1 MTEYL
6 AERSMRGVT
15 PDGTVTPI
23 EIRIGQPEEVSPE
36 TWTVAID
43 IEGLEY
49 GMKTALGVDPWQA
62 LTVAFAVTEQ
72 AVRYFLEAGGKL
84 CASEEEDQELP
95 VEDLFPRFA
104 A

>member
-1 MTEYL
+1 MTDYI
-6 AERSMRGVT
+6 AERFLRGVDA
-15 PDGTVTPI
+15 DGTITEI
-23 EIRIGQPEEVSPE
+23 EIRIGQPEEVSE
-36 TWTVAID
+36 QTWTVAID
-43 IEGLEY
+43 IKGLDY

-72 AVRYFLEAGGKL
+72 AVRYFLDAGGKL
-84 CASEEEDQELP
+84 CATENEEQELP

>member
-1 MTEYL
+1 MNDYL
-6 AERSMRGVT
+6 AERSMRGVS
-15 PDGTVTPI
+15 PDGTIIPI

-72 AVRYFLEAGGKL
+72 AVRYFLESGGKL
-84 CASEEEDQELP
+84 CEGENQEAEMP

>member
-6 AERSMRGVT
+6 AERSMRGVAA
-15 PDGTVTPI
+15 DGTITPI

-72 AVRYFLEAGGKL
+72 AVRYFLDSGGKL
-84 CASEEEDQELP
+84 CADEEADQELP